1 MEQLDQDR
9 VESDQRRV
17 VIISQDSF
25 YRELSPGEAEDAKVG
40 NFNFDHPGDFLL
52 SICFNNSLQFQLSR
66 GTFTETL
73 ATQATWLAQ
82 LGECRSAEWE
92 VMGSNPGWTNTQGL

>member
-17 VIISQDSF
+17 VIIGQDSF
-25 YRELSPGEAEDAKVG
+25 YRELSPEEAEDAKVG

-52 SICFNNSLQFQLSR
+52 SICFNNSLQFQLSQ

-73 ATQATWLAQ
+73 ATQATWLG
-82 LGECRSAEWE
+82 LLSRTRSQVQTLAGPTLR
-92 VMGSNPGWTNTQGL
+92 VFK

>member
-25 YRELSPGEAEDAKVG
+25 YRELSPEEAKDAKVG

-52 SICFNNSLQFQLSR
+52 SIWIIIILSNSSFHEELSQKHLLHR
-66 GTFTETL
+66 P
-73 ATQATWLAQ
+73 
-82 LGECRSAEWE
+82 
-92 VMGSNPGWTNTQGL
+92 PG

>member
-17 VIISQDSF
+17 VIIGQDSF
-25 YRELSPGEAEDAKVG
+25 YRELSPEEAEDAKVG

-52 SICFNNSLQFQLSR
+52 SICFNNSLQFQLSQ

-73 ATQATWLAQ
+73 ATQATCLGLLSRTRSQVQTLAGPT
-82 LGECRSAEWE
+82 LR
-92 VMGSNPGWTNTQGL
+92 VFK

>member
-17 VIISQDSF
+17 VIIGQDSF
-25 YRELSPGEAEDAKVG
+25 YRELSPEEAEDAKVG

-52 SICFNNSLQFQLSR
+52 SICFNNSLQFQLSQ

-73 ATQATWLAQ
+73 ATQAAWLG
-82 LGECRSAEWE
+82 LLSRTRSQVQTLAGPTLR
-92 VMGSNPGWTNTQGL
+92 VFK

>member
-17 VIISQDSF
+17 VIIGQDSF
-25 YRELSPGEAEDAKVG
+25 YRELSPEEAEDAKVG

-52 SICFNNSLQFQLSR
+52 SVCFNNSLQFQLSQ

-73 ATQATWLAQ
+73 ATQAVWLG
-82 LGECRSAEWE
+82 LLSRTRSQVQTLAGPTLR
-92 VMGSNPGWTNTQGL
+92 VFK

>member
-17 VIISQDSF
+17 VIIGQDSF
-25 YRELSPGEAEDAKVG
+25 YRELSPEEAEDAKVG

-52 SICFNNSLQFQLSR
+52 SICFNNSLQFQLSQ

-73 ATQATWLAQ
+73 AIQAAWLG
-82 LGECRSAEWE
+82 LLSRTRSQVQTLAGPTLR
-92 VMGSNPGWTNTQGL
+92 VFK

>member
-17 VIISQDSF
+17 VIIGQDSF
-25 YRELSPGEAEDAKVG
+25 YRELSPEEAEDAKVG

-52 SICFNNSLQFQLSR
+52 SVCFNNSLQFQLSQ
-66 GTFTETL
+66 GTFTETF
-73 ATQATWLAQ
+73 ATQAAWLG
-82 LGECRSAEWE
+82 LLSRTRSQVQTLAGPTLR
-92 VMGSNPGWTNTQGL
+92 VFK

>member
-25 YRELSPGEAEDAKVG
+25 YRELSPEEAEDAKVG

-52 SICFNNSLQFQLSR
+52 SICFYNNSLQFQLSQ

-73 ATQATWLAQ
+73 ATQAAWLG
-82 LGECRSAEWE
+82 LLSRTRSQVQTLAGPTLR
-92 VMGSNPGWTNTQGL
+92 VFK

>member
-25 YRELSPGEAEDAKVG
+25 YRELSPEEGEDAKVG

-52 SICFNNSLQFQLSR
+52 SVCFNNSLQFQLSR
-66 GTFTETL
+66 ETFTETL
-73 ATQATWLAQ
+73 ATQATWLAK
-82 LGECRSAEWE
+82 LVECWSAEQE
-92 VMGSNPGWTNTQGL
+92 VVGSNLGWTNTQGL

>member
-17 VIISQDSF
+17 VIIGQDSF
-25 YRELSPGEAEDAKVG
+25 YRELSPEEAEDAKVG

-52 SICFNNSLQFQLSR
+52 SICFNNSLQFQLSQ

-73 ATQATWLAQ
+73 ATQAAWLAQ
-82 LGECRSAEWE
+82 LGECQSAKRE
-92 VMGSNPGWTNTQGL
+92 VMGLNPGQTNSQGF